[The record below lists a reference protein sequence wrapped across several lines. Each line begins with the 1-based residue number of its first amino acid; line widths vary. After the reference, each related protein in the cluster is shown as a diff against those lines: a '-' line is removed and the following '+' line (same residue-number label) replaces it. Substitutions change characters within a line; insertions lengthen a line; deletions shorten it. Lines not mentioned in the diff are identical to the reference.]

1 MDILIKNPFIQ
12 TLLKTTQHNVPERNQ
27 LENIFQDFALVVASV
42 CDRADKKNALR
53 ILNYTQIEVQA
64 ICKQMEATGMPEY
77 MMTYAI
83 KAEQLIKAENKILY
97 WNFKYPEQFVS
108 CDDVVSSPL
117 YWSKKYPAICL
128 AELLCGINLLGPNP
142 IVLADGSEASFN
154 QIVIVF
160 EKMLN
165 VKLGDPQDIKRRV
178 LNRKIHI
185 TRFTDALRF
194 ALRNYEENNRS

>member
-1 MDILIKNPFIQ
+1 MDILIKTPFIQ
-12 TLLKTTQHNVPERNQ
+12 TLLKTTQHNVPERDQ

-53 ILNYTQIEVQA
+53 IL
-64 ICKQMEATGMPEY
+64 
-77 MMTYAI
+77 
-83 KAEQLIKAENKILY
+83 AENKILY

-108 CDDVVSSPL
+108 CDDVISSPL

-178 LNRKIHI
+178 LNRKVHI
-185 TRFTDALRF
+185 TRFTDALRY
-194 ALRNYEENNRS
+194 ALQNCEKK